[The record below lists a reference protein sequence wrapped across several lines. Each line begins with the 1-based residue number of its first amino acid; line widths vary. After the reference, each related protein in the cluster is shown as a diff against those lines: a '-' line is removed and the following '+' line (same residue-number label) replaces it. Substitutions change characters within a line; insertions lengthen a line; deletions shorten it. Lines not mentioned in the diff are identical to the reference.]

1 MGLKDSLGW
10 ESLQQSGYTAYEQ
23 VASFAKEQAQGLKG
37 WMYSGLQSATAG
49 LQKAAV
55 EAKETAKD
63 TIRPLT
69 APLSDSWKWAGALR
83 SEQLEQWPFSY
94 RLNFLATVV
103 LLAGFTASGIRPRL
117 RRVVFLGGPGA
128 LLLTPELSPFNRS
141 K

>member
-23 VASFAKEQAQGLKG
+23 VAGFAAEQADSLKE

-49 LQKAAV
+49 LKSTAV
-55 EAKETAKD
+55 EAKDFAKD
-63 TIRPLT
+63 TIRPIT
-69 APLSDSWKWAGALR
+69 APLSDSWAVAGSLR
-83 SEQLEQWPFSY
+83 REQLQQWPFSY
-94 RLNFLATVV
+94 RLNFLASVV
-103 LLAGFTASGIRPRL
+103 LLAGCSARGLRPRL
-117 RRVVFLGGPGA
+117 RRVAFLGGPGA